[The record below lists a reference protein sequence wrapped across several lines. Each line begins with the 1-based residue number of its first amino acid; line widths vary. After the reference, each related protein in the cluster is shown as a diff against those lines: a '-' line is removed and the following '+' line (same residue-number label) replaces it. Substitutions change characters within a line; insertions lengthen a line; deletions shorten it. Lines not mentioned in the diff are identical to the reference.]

1 MHALSEKELLQ
12 ICRKYEFACPVCE
25 ERNTF
30 FRLKPDIVRP
40 GDQEGDGH
48 PRTWRWTKP
57 GFDSVD
63 PKQFFWAICQ
73 KCRFAGELD
82 DPEFRTAEKN
92 PEGFKTQYSSSALD
106 RLVAGSL
113 TGKSAV
119 QALGKMIGSKDLFA
133 NVIAHFHLGIFSHC
147 LRQHIAP
154 GSLAR
159 YYLRLAWIF
168 RDLETYYAGANL
180 EGVKKQLAA
189 IEERWNAELPKHK
202 DYPQAPELVKDEVGA
217 LQLSRVYFQRN
228 YETLRESG
236 QEAELRLRGLL
247 AEIGFRIYFLTS
259 IAEDYRKALSFFS
272 GVMQQCQSIINDK
285 SISGGIVN
293 KARGVLDVAK
303 ERSRELRDLH
313 KERGPGPAGEQ
324 VLVAA
329 AVPAKA
335 KEGAPAAA
343 PAPAPAPAKAK
354 EGEKPVQAPQP
365 KAAPAPA
372 PVPEKA
378 PAAVNGGHR
387 LELDQLTRQ
396 VHIFKEENTTLRER
410 VKVLEEDN
418 EKWRQVLGKDPL
430 TGLPNRIFLFRI
442 SLPKILRTLQES
454 GPLSCIGLAL
464 DQVAKINIEQGW
476 QMGDRMLQEAVKALR
491 TLLAEGE
498 ELYRI
503 EGVNFAIF
511 GKMSNLQAKQR
522 GIDLRRQLAS
532 ANVQVEKTTMPL
544 TASLGVVTVERQL
557 LPSQAEAS
565 TAVFQALIEML
576 GRAKQKGGNTVE
588 VYPNTR
594 F

>member
-25 ERNTF
+25 ARNTF
-30 FRLKPDIVRP
+30 YRLKPDICRP

-48 PRTWRWTKP
+48 PRAWRWTKP
-57 GFDSVD
+57 GFDSLD
-63 PKQFFWAICQ
+63 PKQLFWGICQ

-82 DPEFRTAEKN
+82 DADFRVAEKD
-92 PEGFKTQYSSSALD
+92 PEGFKAQYNSSALD

-113 TGKSAV
+113 AGKSAV
-119 QALGKMIGSKDLFA
+119 QALGKMIGPKDPFLS
-133 NVIAHFHLGIFSHC
+133 VIAHFHLGIYSHC
-147 LRQHIAP
+147 LRQPTAA

-159 YYLRLAWIF
+159 YYLRLAWIY
-168 RDLETYYAGANL
+168 RDLEAFYTGASL
-180 EGVKKQLAA
+180 EGVRKQLATVD
-189 IEERWNAELPKHK
+189 ERWNAELPKNK
-202 DYPQAPELVKDEVGA
+202 DYPQAPELVKDEVSA
-217 LQLSRVYFQRN
+217 LRLSRTYFQRN

-247 AEIGFRIYFLTS
+247 AEIAFRIYSLTG
-259 IAEDYRKALSFFS
+259 IEEDYKTALSFFS
-272 GVMQQCQSIINDK
+272 GVMQQCQSIVNDK
-285 SISGGIVN
+285 SITGGVVN

-303 ERSRELRDLH
+303 ERARELRDLH
-313 KERGPGPAGEQ
+313 KERGPGTAAEPAP
-324 VLVAA
+324 V

-335 KEGAPAAA
+335 AAA
-343 PAPAPAPAKAK
+343 VAPAKAK
-354 EGEKPVQAPQP
+354 EPE
-365 KAAPAPA
+365 KAAPSPPAKEA
-372 PVPEKA
+372 PVPAVA
-378 PAAVNGGHR
+378 PGKTPTAVNGGHR

-396 VHIFKEENTTLRER
+396 VNIFKEENTTLRER
-410 VKVLEEDN
+410 VKGLEEDN

-464 DQVAKINIEQGW
+464 DQVAKINVEQGW
-476 QMGDRMLQEAVKALR
+476 PMGDRMLQEAVRALR

-498 ELYRI
+498 ELYRL

-511 GKMSNLQAKQR
+511 GKMGNLQAKQR
-522 GIDLRRQLAS
+522 GVDLRRQLAG
-532 ANVQVEKTTMPL
+532 ANVQVDKTTMPL
-544 TASLGVVTVERQL
+544 TASLGVVTVERQVG
-557 LPSQAEAS
+557 PSQVEAS

-576 GRAKQKGGNTVE
+576 GKAKQKGGNTVE